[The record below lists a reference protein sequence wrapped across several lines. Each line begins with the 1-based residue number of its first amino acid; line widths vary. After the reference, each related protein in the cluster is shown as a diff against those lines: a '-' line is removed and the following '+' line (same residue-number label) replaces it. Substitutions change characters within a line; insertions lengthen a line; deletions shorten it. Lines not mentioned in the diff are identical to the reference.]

1 MPITTYPLNNVD
13 YSAEDVEIYN
23 STRTSGIYS
32 GDDFIPS
39 ANGSDNKITIGP
51 GIGWIQNGKFRG
63 KCICME
69 STEEVTMP
77 VSDATYPRI
86 DSVVL
91 QFDANA
97 NRTDVAIKQGIASSS
112 PIPPDV
118 VKTEALYELHICHV
132 NRPAGSAAISVSDV
146 TDLRLDDTY
155 CGIMADSVTKVD
167 TTAIKSQIYA
177 LIAEL
182 KETIEGVKEGSA
194 YLMTSGGTMN
204 GSINMNGH
212 ELVGLESPT
221 EESSATSKGYVDT
234 EIGSVR
240 EIAQSSQST
249 ADTALSNAATAATS
263 AKNAQNTAEA
273 AAAKSWALA
282 DGKSIAENTDLHT
295 ITNIGNYYCYMSSTV
310 ETLKNCPTNSAFTL
324 KIECSTGV
332 GYNDANEYQYRRAE
346 LRPFTVDKGIA
357 YCASANT
364 SDFGKTWTWS
374 DWHKVA
380 SQDDVEAAKSTADAA
395 MPKAGG
401 TFTGDAVAYST
412 NRTNGGLR
420 NIEVRATSAT
430 GTLQSTNKI
439 IMVRK

>member
-1 MPITTYPLNNVD
+1 MPIITYPLNNVD

-32 GDDFIPS
+32 GDDFTPS
-39 ANGSDNKITIGP
+39 ANGSDNTITISP

-69 STEEVTMP
+69 STEVVTMP

-86 DSVVL
+86 DSVVI

-97 NRTDVAIKQGIASSS
+97 NKTDVVIKQGIASSS

-118 VKTEALYELHICHV
+118 VKTESLYELHICHV
-132 NRPAGSAAISVSDV
+132 NRPAGSAAISASDV

-182 KETIEGVKEGSA
+182 EETIKEVKEGSA

-212 ELVGLESPT
+212 EFVGLESPT
-221 EESSATSKGYVDT
+221 EESSATSKEYVDT

-240 EIAQSSQST
+240 KIAQSSQST
-249 ADTALSNAATAATS
+249 ANTALNTANAATAYTNGSATLNSSNTTGGTVKYYKYGRLVQVNINNLGLKVS
-263 AKNAQNTAEA
+263 AINASTWREYTVATKLPKPAIATAYEHLYIEA
-273 AAAKSWALA
+273 AQSNAGRFQVKT
-282 DGKSIAENTDLHT
+282 DGSLIFYHHDTDL
-295 ITNIGNYYCYMSSTV
+295 V
-310 ETLKNCPTNSAFTL
+310 
-324 KIECSTGV
+324 
-332 GYNDANEYQYRRAE
+332 R
-346 LRPFTVDKGIA
+346 
-357 YCASANT
+357 
-364 SDFGKTWTWS
+364 
-374 DWHKVA
+374 
-380 SQDDVEAAKSTADAA
+380 
-395 MPKAGG
+395 GG
-401 TFTGDAVAYST
+401 TEDTAAASGVITY
-412 NRTNGGLR
+412 
-420 NIEVRATSAT
+420 ISAT
-430 GTLQSTNKI
+430 
-439 IMVRK
+439 